1 VNKRHIRAF
10 FVPEQNCDLRSAITD
25 KPKLIITEMSYRPE
39 TDRRRKNQPKIQ
51 RNTHRNN
58 YNDLLTSTLN

>member
-39 TDRRRKNQPKIQ
+39 TETDAEKTNQKFNVIHIEII
-51 RNTHRNN
+51 TT
-58 YNDLLTSTLN
+58 TS